1 MHLVTICS
9 VAVPWL
15 EPLLILLVWFTQHVI
30 KSPYPNLS
38 PSPLHYPM
46 PLNGGDLA
54 IPLRPSKI
62 LPSKWKFYLFL
73 KVSIFHTQYMTNAYI
88 VNVVIMESGCKITIF
103 YLKMVLK
110 RGLSIYL
117 FFFWNFPMLEIIWP
131 KVTILSIKNH
141 LFPPWKDFKKK
152 SGHISWVAPYY
163 YASFLDL
170 KW

>member
-62 LPSKWKFYLFL
+62 LPSKLEFYLFL
-73 KVSIFHTQYMTNAYI
+73 KVSISHMTNACI
-88 VNVVIMESGCKITIF
+88 VYVVIMESGCKITIF

-141 LFPPWKDFKKK
+141 LFPPWKDFKKN
-152 SGHISWVAPYY
+152 SRPHFMGCPLLL
-163 YASFLDL
+163 SFLGP

>member
-1 MHLVTICS
+1 MNNWEYFRSIDCNIRFLISIGNGTLMHLVTICS

-62 LPSKWKFYLFL
+62 LPSKLEFYLFL
-73 KVSIFHTQYMTNAYI
+73 KVSISDMTNACI
-88 VNVVIMESGCKITIF
+88 VYVVIMESGCKITIF

-110 RGLSIYL
+110 RGLFIY
-117 FFFWNFPMLEIIWP
+117 FEIP
-131 KVTILSIKNH
+131 LC
-141 LFPPWKDFKKK
+141 WK
-152 SGHISWVAPYY
+152 
-163 YASFLDL
+163 
-170 KW
+170 